1 MQRFFVQKILD
12 KIAADLPQF
21 KTVGLFNDDFN
32 KYDEGLIDSFR
43 FPALFVS
50 FPDGAD
56 YLNQGGKLQKT
67 TLTVRFFIADE
78 LTKSRLSISKTVLDV
93 FDLKQAVFN
102 VFSGFQQ
109 TATNETF
116 STFERVREET
126 DEDRRNY
133 YIFIQDYRTELI
145 DPDTW
150 VQQGTT
156 HLLSNGLDI
165 NDEVVINPATKA
177 DNNGIRTAKDVND
190 G

>member
-12 KIAADLPQF
+12 KIAADLTQF
-21 KTVGLFNDDFN
+21 KTVDLYNSQFDNVDG
-32 KYDEGLIDSFR
+32 GLIDSFR

-56 YLNQGGKLQKT
+56 YTNQSGRVQKFT
-67 TLTVRFFIADE
+67 TTVRFYIADE
-78 LTKSRLSISKTVLDV
+78 LTKSRLSINKTVLEI

-102 VFSGFQQ
+102 VFGNYQD
-109 TATNETF
+109 TGTNENF
-116 STFERVREET
+116 SSFERISEET
-126 DEDRRNY
+126 DEDRSNY
-133 YIFIQDYRTELI
+133 YVFIQDYRVEVT

-156 HLLSNGLDI
+156 HLLSSGL
-165 NDEVVINPATKA
+165 NLTSEVVINPATKT
-177 DNNGIRTAKDVND
+177 DGKGIRTAKDVND